1 MINAL
6 KKIGVE
12 EIIFCSGSH
21 NAPLILGL
29 LKEFSVLSHFDER
42 GASFY
47 ALGRI
52 KATNKP
58 VCVVTTSGTAVA
70 ECLPAVIEARYSGL
84 PLLIISAD
92 RPKRFIGTGAPQVV
106 NQAELLSSHSI
117 VSAVEGDGYVQFKV
131 DGPSHWNIHLEDS
144 PPSLEVEII
153 ESKQRTEGNLH
164 LWLQSV
170 KAPLVLVEKIPSQYF
185 EKTVTFL
192 EALGAPVYA
201 EPRSNLFDKIP
212 SLIVDEIVDHDSILR
227 IGSVPVTSYWRSI
240 PQNIKVASLAAP
252 FFAGT
257 DHEQLLLPLS
267 DDFLSNCTVAF
278 RFKNKQKMISAKTD
292 FENTVNSIP
301 KGSRIYFGN
310 SLPIRDAIRCDL
322 RGQWIEANR
331 GANGIDGQIATFA
344 GFIKGVGGYAFL
356 GDLTFLYDLP
366 SLTLLQGEEC
376 KIFVINNKGGRIF
389 EGLPKYQKL
398 SEEEKKIIVCEQKFN
413 ISDIANS
420 FGVEIVELCGK

>member
-1 MINAL
+1 VISAL
-6 KKIGVE
+6 KKVGVE
-12 EIIFCSGSH
+12 EVIFCSGSQ
-21 NAPLILGL
+21 NSPLLSGL
-29 LKEFSVLSHFDER
+29 LKEFSVRSHFDER

-52 KATNKP
+52 KATKKP

-70 ECLPAVIEARYSGL
+70 ECLPAVVEAYYSGL
-84 PLLIISAD
+84 PLIIVSAD

-106 NQAELLSSHSI
+106 NQAELLSSHSV
-117 VSAVEGDGYVQFKV
+117 VSIVEGDGYVQFKL
-131 DGPSHWNIHLEDS
+131 DSPSHWNIHLEDS
-144 PPSLEVEII
+144 TPSIDVEIL
-153 ESKQRTEGNLH
+153 ETKQKTEGNLNQ
-164 LWLQSV
+164 WLKSV
-170 KAPLVLVEKIPSQYF
+170 KSPLVLVEKIPSQYF

-192 EALGAPVYA
+192 KTLRAPVYA

-212 SLIVDEIVDHDSILR
+212 DLIVDEIIDHDSILR

-240 PQNIKVASLAAP
+240 PETIKVASLAGP
-252 FFAGT
+252 YFAGI
-257 DHEQLLLPLS
+257 DREQLLLNFSDEILS
-267 DDFLSNCTVAF
+267 SPIVSFG
-278 RFKNKQKMISAKTD
+278 FKNEGRKISDKTD
-292 FENTVNSIP
+292 FEKTVNSIP

-322 RGQWIEANR
+322 AGQSVEANR

-344 GFIKGVGGYAFL
+344 GFIKGVGGYAFI

-398 SEEEKKIIVCEQKFN
+398 SEEEKKIIISEQKFN
-413 ISDIANS
+413 ISEIAKS
-420 FGVEIVELCGK
+420 FSVEIVELCGN